1 MMPICDICLVSPN
14 LCEICKT
21 KLEKGEITK
30 LDVFISKFL
39 HKMFRKGYISRNP
52 SFIRAIELEEIV
64 ILLTD
69 QNPAYLIGIK
79 AKVLKDLSQQLGK
92 KVKIINIKEGVRS
105 AVRDYIYPEVRFQI
119 SKLYLPDG
127 KTITKIKIPKSR
139 RINVKDFER
148 ILETVFNEKFKVEIL
163 WKF

>member
-14 LCEICKT
+14 LCEICKA

-39 HKMFRKGYISRNP
+39 HKMFRKGYISKNP
-52 SFIRAIELEEIV
+52 SFIRAIELEDMV

-139 RINVKDFER
+139 RINVKEFER

-163 WKF
+163 

>member
-14 LCEICKT
+14 LCEKCKT

-39 HKMFRKGYISRNP
+39 HKMFRKGFISKTP
-52 SFIRAIELEEIV
+52 SFIKSIELKDMI
-64 ILLTD
+64 IILTD
-69 QNPAYLIGIK
+69 QNPAYLIGIR

-92 KVKIINIKEGVRS
+92 KVKIINISEGITS
-105 AVRDYIYPEVRFQI
+105 AVRDYVYPEVRFQI

-127 KTITKIKIPKSR
+127 TTITKIKIPKSR
-139 RINVKDFER
+139 RINIKEFEK
-148 ILETVFNEKFKVEIL
+148 ILETVFNEKFKVETI
-163 WKF
+163 